1 MRAQGVCGGRVGVA
15 GEPPAQRDIGRSVSA
30 PVRWWWRLWRPGGA
44 GVSRHH
50 QNLFRFALLVRR
62 RTARRILCVVCRRQS
77 SKLGLEGTDGAIWR
91 REEIEMLIAAG
102 MSQRTAGISECPF
115 LAQPIC
121 LLCLCVYAQGCV
133 IFCTNRAST
142 SHLELAA
149 RAVVEARAGE
159 DPRKASRWAVMC
171 AKRRQ
176 FEREHAED
184 LRRSAIFIKY
194 TVGCFSGE
202 SILSI
207 NRDDVAICRSFAAC
221 QPISQSFLPAIS

>member
-1 MRAQGVCGGRVGVA
+1 MPRSRARRPGSFSPPPPFTLRTAATTQGVTQGSKQTVSPHSGRVERPAARGGV
-15 GEPPAQRDIGRSVSA
+15 GEGG
-30 PVRWWWRLWRPGGA
+30 GGA
-44 GVSRHH
+44 LE
-50 QNLFRFALLVRR
+50 QQLRR
-62 RTARRILCVVCRRQS
+62 WRGREADRLR
-77 SKLGLEGTDGAIWR
+77 GAEKHR
-91 REEIEMLIAAG
+91 L
-102 MSQRTAGISECPF
+102 P
-115 LAQPIC
+115 
-121 LLCLCVYAQGCV
+121 
-133 IFCTNRAST
+133 TNRAST

-159 DPRKASRWAVMC
+159 DPRKASHWAVMC

-202 SILSI
+202 SIQSI

-221 QPISQSFLPAIS
+221 QSFSQPFQSVPREQKTKPPRGDLIRIRSCLMLWEKSLGLAS